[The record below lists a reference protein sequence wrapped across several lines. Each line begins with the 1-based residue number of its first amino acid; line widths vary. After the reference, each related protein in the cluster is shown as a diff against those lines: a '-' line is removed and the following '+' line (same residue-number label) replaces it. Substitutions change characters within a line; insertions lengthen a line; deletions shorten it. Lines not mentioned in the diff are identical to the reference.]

1 MLDPSSPQPSGAVP
15 SAPPGLRVVLVGPLY
30 GGNVGSICRA
40 MANFG
45 ADDLVLVNP
54 SPDIDWREAEMMA
67 VHAAGILAA
76 RRVVGSL
83 PEALADCVA
92 SVGTTCRRGLYRQH
106 ALSAKEWAPEL
117 AALSAQGRVAL
128 VFGREDQGLFNDE
141 IALCTHL
148 VQIPTASEYRSLNLA
163 QAVCILCYELF
174 QRRDDYEPVREK
186 SPLAPGLLRQRMEE
200 MWRAFLL
207 KIGFMNDQTADHMMA
222 GMQRIFSR
230 GAKTV
235 DDVNI
240 LMGVAHQAEWAR
252 ATLPPKPCHHPEP

>member
-1 MLDPSSPQPSGAVP
+1 MNESS
-15 SAPPGLRVVLVGPLY
+15 PGLRIVLVGPLY
-30 GGNVGSICRA
+30 GGNIGSVCRA

-54 SPDIDWREAEMMA
+54 SPDVDWREAEKMA

-76 RRVVGSL
+76 RRTVRSL
-83 PEALADCVA
+83 DEALADCVA

-106 ALSAKEWAPEL
+106 AQSAREWAPEL
-117 AALSAQGRVAL
+117 AALSARGRVAL
-128 VFGREDQGLFNDE
+128 VFGREDQGLFNEE

-148 VQIPTASEYRSLNLA
+148 VQIPTASQYRSLNLS

-174 QRRDDYEPVREK
+174 QQRDDYEPVREK
-186 SPLAPGLLRQRMEE
+186 SPLAPGILRRRMEE
-200 MWRAFLL
+200 MWRGFLL

-252 ATLPPKPCHHPEP
+252 ASLPPKPCHHPEE